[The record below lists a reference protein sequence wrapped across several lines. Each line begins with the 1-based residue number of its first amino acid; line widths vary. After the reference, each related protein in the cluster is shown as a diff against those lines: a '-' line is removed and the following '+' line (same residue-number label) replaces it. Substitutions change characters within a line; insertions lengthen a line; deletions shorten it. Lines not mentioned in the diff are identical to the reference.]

1 MLVAI
6 GVIFVVGMSALLG
19 WLYTG
24 IISFGSNPQITGRV
38 SPTMVDLIAAL
49 ASGAA
54 GAFCMSREDISDSLA
69 GVAIAISL
77 VPPLCVVGL
86 SVQAGHWS
94 DAAGALLL
102 FVTNFLS
109 ILLAGGAVLAI
120 LGLSRAANARIVGP
134 GAAQCVP
141 GDRRGHV
148 DRLCS
153 ARHHGPSGD
162 GQLPRR
168 DSEQSRCGKLA
179 PGQPV
184 CERRRGLPGGQRQG
198 PHHGYGPTAA
208 VHQPRQTGCGRSWAG
223 RWPCR

>member
-1 MLVAI
+1 MRAGRWCWSASASSSSIAL
-6 GVIFVVGMSALLG
+6 SALLG

-24 IISFGSNPQITGRV
+24 VIDFASNPQITGRV

-77 VPPLCVVGL
+77 VPAAVRGGPEP
-86 SVQAGHWS
+86 AGGPSWD

-120 LGLSRAANARIVGP
+120 LGLSRAANARIAGPARRNAYLAIGVGHADRLCAP
-134 GAAQCVP
+134 RHDGPP
-141 GDRRGHV
+141 GDR
-148 DRLCS
+148 
-153 ARHHGPSGD
+153 
-162 GQLPRR
+162 QLHWPAA
-168 DSEQSRCGKLA
+168 EQG
-179 PGQPV
+179 
-184 CERRRGLPGGQRQG
+184 RRGRAGLRAAGYVNEGVAVPGGQRQG
-198 PHHGYGPTAA
+198 RHHGYGPAA
-208 VHQPRQTGCGRSWAG
+208 VV
-223 RWPCR
+223 